1 MTSRPAAADKST
13 VSAFEEADSAPL
25 ELVALKSTLG
35 VASSSVIVSV
45 PVASEIL
52 ALLALESVR
61 VTVSLA
67 SSRLSAR
74 TATLK
79 VTVVSPA
86 LIVNVPLVAV

>member
-1 MTSRPAAADKST
+1 M
-13 VSAFEEADSAPL
+13 
-25 ELVALKSTLG
+25 
-35 VASSSVIVSV
+35 ASSSVMVRV
-45 PVASEIL
+45 PVASASEIL

-79 VTVVSPA
+79 VLVV
-86 LIVNVPLVAV
+86 